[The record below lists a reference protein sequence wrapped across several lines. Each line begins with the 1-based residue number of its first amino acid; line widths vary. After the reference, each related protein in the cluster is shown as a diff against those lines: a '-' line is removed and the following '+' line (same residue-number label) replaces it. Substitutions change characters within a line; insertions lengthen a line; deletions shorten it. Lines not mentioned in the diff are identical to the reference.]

1 MSDEKYEF
9 DIGPKG
15 QEGLDILDVMFNPNT
30 QQQLLAAGLKPGMRV
45 LDIGCGRGA
54 MSVWLAEQ
62 VGPQG
67 SVLAID
73 NNENQINAT
82 IELTQ
87 RVCPPWLTFKV
98 LSAYDI
104 AQLKETFDLIYC
116 RFILHHLKN
125 PTQIIQKVYDKLP
138 KEGLFVAEEGIV
150 SAAYSY
156 PPISGWGSERLGER
170 LPLEKEGEARDG
182 NFGMK
187 LYTQMKSVGFDIQ
200 FAMLHQPLLYTQE
213 QKQLLA
219 GAAMEGYKQYA
230 IDHGMSQDEWHKR
243 AQEMHRL
250 INDDKG
256 VFGFYQSCL
265 VVGKKPLDAL

>member
-1 MSDEKYEF
+1 MSEEKYDF
-9 DIGPKG
+9 TIGPKG

-62 VGPQG
+62 VGSKG

-82 IELTQ
+82 IELNKE
-87 RVCPPWLTFKV
+87 VSPSWLTFKV

-104 AQLKETFDLIYC
+104 AELNETFDLIYC

-125 PTQIIQKVYDKLP
+125 PTQVIQKVFDILP
-138 KEGLFVAEEGIV
+138 KGGIFVAEEGIV

-156 PPISGWGSERLGER
+156 PPITGWGTERLGER
-170 LPLEKEGEARDG
+170 LPHENEGERDG

-187 LYTQMKSVGFDIQ
+187 LFTQMKMVGFSIYH
-200 FAMLHQPLLYTQE
+200 AMLHQPLLYTQS

-230 IDHGMSQDEWHKR
+230 IDHGMSQDEWENR
-243 AQEMHRL
+243 AKEVHQM
-250 INDDKG
+250 ISDDQA

-265 VVGKKPLDAL
+265 VVGKK